1 MFKSSPCIYQ
11 MFIFW
16 LRHLYLEIV
25 LVFQVKGRCNYLRTE
40 HVGGRLCFSYWIPKV
55 PQASSYYLKHIRVAF
70 TFAILLLFSSRW
82 LAIFKALISS
92 KNIIQSSLWGE
103 KKISKAERDV
113 TLCVTQLMIVR
124 ICCMTGSETKLCGR
138 VGRSSCRKAK
148 EKHRDFFA
156 AKSFPCHTE
165 D

>member
-92 KNIIQSSLWGE
+92 KNIIQSSLWG
-103 KKISKAERDV
+103 KKNKQSRERRDV
-113 TLCVTQLMIVR
+113 MCHSADDSTNMLHDRKRDKVMWPRGEEFLPK
-124 ICCMTGSETKLCGR
+124 SEGET
-138 VGRSSCRKAK
+138 
-148 EKHRDFFA
+148 
-156 AKSFPCHTE
+156 
-165 D
+165 